1 MTTHSFRCNVVRLY
15 ESMME
20 GNWMVQAL
28 ITFNWQLLDKISEMN
43 ETFISLADICGICY
57 LDDYY
62 LSM

>member
-43 ETFISLADICGICY
+43 EIFISLADICGIFY
-57 LDDYY
+57 
-62 LSM
+62 

>member
-15 ESMME
+15 DSTME

-43 ETFISLADICGICY
+43 ETFISLADIFGIC
-57 LDDYY
+57 
-62 LSM
+62 

>member
-20 GNWMVQAL
+20 GNWMIQAL

-43 ETFISLADICGICY
+43 ETFICLANICGICY